1 MALGV
6 GNFANRERI
15 SVSSLFQSQ
24 RSSEC
29 ADPSLAGLL
38 LDRDPPS
45 SRVGDRPECALEG
58 RSAGWI
64 PDGTFARRFDGD
76 GLYIPSRV
84 GD

>member
-1 MALGV
+1 MALG
-6 GNFANRERI
+6 GRNFANRERL
-15 SVSSLFQSQ
+15 SFSSLFQSQ

-29 ADPSLAGLL
+29 VDPYLAGFL
-38 LDRDPPS
+38 LDRDPPP

-76 GLYIPSRV
+76 GLYTPRRV